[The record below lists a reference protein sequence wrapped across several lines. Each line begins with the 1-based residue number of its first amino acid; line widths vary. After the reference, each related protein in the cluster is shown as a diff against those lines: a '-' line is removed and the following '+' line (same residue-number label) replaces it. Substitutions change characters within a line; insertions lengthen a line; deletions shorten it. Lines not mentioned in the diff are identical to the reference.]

1 MGRQLKIKLLPNGRV
16 EMTTEGIKGKKC
28 MDYIEFIEKLAD
40 VKVQEQSFTPEYY
53 EESVEL
59 TNEQPQK
66 LYNKYE

>member
-1 MGRQLKIKLLPNGRV
+1 
-16 EMTTEGIKGKKC
+16 MTTEGIKGKKC